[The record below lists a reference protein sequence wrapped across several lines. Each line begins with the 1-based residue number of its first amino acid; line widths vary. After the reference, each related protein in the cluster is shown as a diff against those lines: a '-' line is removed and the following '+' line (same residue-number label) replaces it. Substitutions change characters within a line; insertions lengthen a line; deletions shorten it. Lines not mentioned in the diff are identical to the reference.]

1 MYFILDS
8 ILHLYETCFQGE
20 QNPVQQI
27 RYLLSWPEDNRDNH
41 DNLDNHDG
49 SSKHLKG
56 RSVPRVSHE
65 IYSQQEILKFSC
77 F

>member
-1 MYFILDS
+1 MFYILYFILDS

-49 SSKHLKG
+49 SSN
-56 RSVPRVSHE
+56 
-65 IYSQQEILKFSC
+65 I
-77 F
+77 